1 MPIRLVPESGTIELP
16 SPLREMASLH
26 RELATLLHPML
37 DGNRVVNDYI
47 VSLLTR
53 CSQDSSASEG
63 VRKRALEVL
72 GRIPR

>member
-1 MPIRLVPESGTIELP
+1 
-16 SPLREMASLH
+16 MASLH